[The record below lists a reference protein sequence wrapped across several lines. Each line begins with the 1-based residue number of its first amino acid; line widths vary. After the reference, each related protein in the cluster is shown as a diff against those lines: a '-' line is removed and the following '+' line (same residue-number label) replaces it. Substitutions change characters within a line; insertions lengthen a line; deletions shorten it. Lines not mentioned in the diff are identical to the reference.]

1 MTFQNILSGM
11 KLLTL
16 SGCLVLST
24 SAFTQGI
31 GTIDQPE
38 NPRAKLQYKQ
48 THGLE
53 KNIEEEKLLADG
65 FKLKMDIS
73 ILEEAINEREAIDM
87 DAIPAEDLYGGIW
100 VHNRVNAYGSSVN
113 APSEFEID
121 LSNFTIPVEG
131 RVTSNFGRRGG
142 RRYHYGI
149 DIKAQTGDTIYAAFD
164 GKIRVKSYDRKG
176 FGNYV
181 VIRHLNGLETVYGHM
196 SKFLVTE
203 NDFVMSGAPIGLAG
217 NTGRS
222 FGSHLHF
229 ETRFLGKPIDPNFII
244 DFENKVCH
252 RDTYLFSH
260 DSYKKTS
267 LSSRVIKRQEPISFA
282 KSSTTST
289 NNKFVSGSVA
299 HYKIKSGDTL
309 EKIAQRNGVTVAQIC
324 ELNNISTRTTLRV
337 GKSLLLNANE
347 TTKANSADS
356 SKDDASQAKHYKV
369 KSGDTLGAIARR
381 HGVSV
386 NTICSLNGIST
397 RTTLKIGTTLRVS

>member
-1 MTFQNILSGM
+1 MTFQKLLSGI
-11 KLLTL
+11 KLLTI

-24 SAFTQGI
+24 SAFSQGN
-31 GTIDQPE
+31 GTLDQPD
-38 NPRAKLQYKQ
+38 NARAKLQYKQ

-53 KNIEEEKLLADG
+53 NSLENEKLLADG

-100 VHNRVNAYGSSVN
+100 VHNKVNAYGSSVN

-176 FGNYV
+176 FGYFV

-203 NDFVMSGAPIGLAG
+203 NDFVMSGEPIGLAG

-252 RDTYLFSH
+252 RDTYLVSN
-260 DSYKKTS
+260 DSYKKTT
-267 LSSRVIKRQEPISFA
+267 LSSRVIKRQEPIRIA
-282 KSSTTST
+282 KSAATSG
-289 NNKFVSGSVA
+289 NNKFVSGSVT

-309 EKIAQRNGVTVAQIC
+309 EKIAQRNDVTVGQIC
-324 ELNNISTRTTLRV
+324 DLNNISTRTTLRI
-337 GKSLLLNANE
+337 GRSLLLHANE
-347 TTKANSADS
+347 TSTANSADS
-356 SKDDASQAKHYKV
+356 SSDDASQAIHYKV
-369 KSGDTLGAIARR
+369 RNGDTLGAIARR

-397 RTTLKIGTTLRVS
+397 KTTLKIGTTLRVS